1 MAIRQLSV
9 FIENKEGSLHQITEV
24 LAKAGVDLRSMCL
37 ADTSD
42 YGIAR
47 IITNDPDKAK
57 AALADAG
64 YVANIREITGFAVP
78 DVPGGLASVL
88 AILDG
93 KDVNIEYM
101 YALITGT
108 AGKAYAV
115 MRTDNTAHT
124 EEVLKAAGVEIL
136 QEGHIV

>member
-9 FIENKEGSLHQITEV
+9 FIENKEGSLHLITEV

-57 AALADAG
+57 DALEAAG
-64 YVANIREITGFAVP
+64 YAANIRSITGFAVP

-88 AILDG
+88 AVLDG

-136 QEGHIV
+136 EEGHIV